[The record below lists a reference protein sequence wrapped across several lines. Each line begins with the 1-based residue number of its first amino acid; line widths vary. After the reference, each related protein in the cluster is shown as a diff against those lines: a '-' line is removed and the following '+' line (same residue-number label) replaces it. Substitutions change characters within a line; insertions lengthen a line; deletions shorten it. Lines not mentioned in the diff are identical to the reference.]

1 MSNRPK
7 IKLFLTRNAFNT
19 FFSMLTFY
27 VASEAQAGETF
38 YSYTSAKLMN
48 QFVKYGNFIEK
59 KNEDDSL
66 FLIYLYE
73 NEVMKI
79 MKMYNK
85 YISVH
90 QNLSRDYFSDFKK
103 SNNPQSQ

>member
-1 MSNRPK
+1 MKPSKKPH
-7 IKLFLTRNAFNT
+7 IKFILTRDSFNT
-19 FFSMLTFY
+19 FFAMLTFY

-38 YSYTSAKLMN
+38 YSYTAAKLMN
-48 QFVKYGNFIEK
+48 QFVKFGNF
-59 KNEDDSL
+59 NESKTESDSM

-79 MKMYNK
+79 MRMYNK

-90 QNLSRDYFSDFKK
+90 QPPCKDYFAEFMKK
-103 SNNPQSQ
+103 KKP